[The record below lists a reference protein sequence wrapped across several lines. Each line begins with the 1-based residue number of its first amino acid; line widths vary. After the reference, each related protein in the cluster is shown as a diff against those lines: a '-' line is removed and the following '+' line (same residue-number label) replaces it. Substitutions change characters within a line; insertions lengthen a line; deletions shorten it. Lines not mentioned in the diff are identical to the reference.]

1 MTLQD
6 SINQIGEEIRDF
18 TILELQMNDKGEFS
32 NLDNANEY
40 VKLQSDKIKKLE
52 AKNKTLRD
60 MVNRYGPRPSGLRY
74 E

>member
-1 MTLQD
+1 MSIQD

-32 NLDNANEY
+32 NLDNANKY

-52 AKNKTLRD
+52 AQNKTLRD
-60 MVNRYGPRPSGLRY
+60 MVNRYGPRP
-74 E
+74 

>member
-40 VKLQSDKIKKLE
+40 VKLQSNRIKKLE
-52 AKNKTLRD
+52 AQNKELRD
-60 MVNRYGPRPSGLRY
+60 MVNRYSPRS
-74 E
+74 